1 MPTNATPFIRFNHV
15 TQRYRRSWWQ
25 RDALTVLDDLHL
37 TLNAGEMVALM
48 GPSGVGKS
56 TLTRLLMGLEA
67 PTQGTVTIDGLP
79 ARAWRE
85 AHPGG
90 MAAVFQ
96 DYSDALNPDLTIASA
111 LTESAEIAH
120 RAPPDVATLLDE
132 VGLSVELAPRYPHQL
147 SGGQRQRVCLARAVA
162 SHAQIVLFDE
172 ALSSLDVIT
181 QGEMITFLKRHHPK
195 DALWLFV
202 THDLENAVTLA
213 DRLLVLGEGRVLLDI
228 ATNDIK
234 AELERETPNATLKA
248 MIDAERARQ
257 NAFQAASDALA
268 HHAHD
273 SHLHHHHHHD
283 DEITQ

>member
-1 MPTNATPFIRFNHV
+1 MTTNATPFIRFNHV

-25 RDALTVLDDLHL
+25 RDALTVLDDLQL

-56 TLTRLLMGLEA
+56 TLTRLLMGLEE

-85 AHPGG
+85 GHPGG

-111 LTESAEIAH
+111 LTESAELAH

-147 SGGQRQRVCLARAVA
+147 SGGQRQRICLARAVA

-181 QGEMITFLKRHHPK
+181 QGEMITFSKRHHPK
-195 DALWLFV
+195 DTLWLFV

-234 AELERETPNATLKA
+234 AAVERETPNATLKA

-257 NAFQAASDALA
+257 NAFQLASDALA